1 MTLGEIKV
9 QALRLM
15 FADTDVNFT
24 TTELG
29 EQKNGVLYTNS
40 NTSEK
45 LTKMEASISRAIDMY
60 YQYNKEQT
68 KIWDSVPLHYTFVIT
83 DNTTNS
89 TYTLQTG
96 ESLSRDTYGVH
107 TVVDSNGAV
116 VKSDI
121 SVVYTFYNYLSTT
134 TVGNLKPTDFAF
146 PTRVDLLRDKD
157 YVNPIEN
164 ITYYYDELTDLI
176 NFYDQ
181 DYAAYDSDTVKLA
194 LKFRVYYKVDIKN
207 LDSFVNEQGQPNLT
221 DASEINDIN
230 IPIEVQRMIPYFV
243 KGELYEEDEPDLAR
257 AAKQEFI
264 AFMAQRP
271 RKLFTKVQTKVK
283 SYKRSEE

>member
-15 FADTDVNFT
+15 FADTDVSFET
-24 TTELG
+24 SELG
-29 EQKNGVLYTNS
+29 LTKNGVLYTNS

-134 TVGNLKPTDFAF
+134 TVGNTKPTDFAF

-194 LKFRVYYKVDIKN
+194 LKFRVYYKIDIKN
-207 LDSFVNEQGQPNLT
+207 LDSFVDAQGDPNLT

>member
-15 FADTDVNFT
+15 FADTDVSFE

-29 EQKNGVLYTNS
+29 ETKNGVLYTNS

-89 TYTLQTG
+89 TYTLQSN

-107 TVVDSNGAV
+107 TVVDSNG
-116 VKSDI
+116 KCC
-121 SVVYTFYNYLSTT
+121 
-134 TVGNLKPTDFAF
+134 
-146 PTRVDLLRDKD
+146 
-157 YVNPIEN
+157 
-164 ITYYYDELTDLI
+164 
-176 NFYDQ
+176 
-181 DYAAYDSDTVKLA
+181 
-194 LKFRVYYKVDIKN
+194 
-207 LDSFVNEQGQPNLT
+207 
-221 DASEINDIN
+221 
-230 IPIEVQRMIPYFV
+230 
-243 KGELYEEDEPDLAR
+243 
-257 AAKQEFI
+257 
-264 AFMAQRP
+264 
-271 RKLFTKVQTKVK
+271 
-283 SYKRSEE
+283 

>member
-15 FADTDVNFT
+15 FADTDVSFET
-24 TTELG
+24 SELG
-29 EQKNGVLYTNS
+29 NTKNGVLYTNS

-89 TYTLQTG
+89 TYTLQSG

-107 TVVDSNGAV
+107 TVVDSNGNV

-134 TVGNLKPTDFAF
+134 TLPSDFAF
-146 PTRVDLLRDKD
+146 PTRVDLLKDKD

-164 ITYYYDELTDLI
+164 VTYYYDELTDYI

-181 DYAAYDSDTVKLA
+181 DYAGYDSDTVKLA

-207 LDSFVNEQGQPNLT
+207 LDSISNLT